1 MNVVAEIGLSHCGD
15 FSRAVE
21 IIHAFAPMVWGVKF
35 QVYRAE
41 DIWTDSCDIE
51 LRSKNQLTL
60 DQYNL
65 LIQYAK
71 GDGLRAGASFFSDY
85 GKEISSG
92 LDYIKI
98 ASRSFPCRVPQW
110 VVHSGKPLHIS
121 CGQFLPVAKIKN
133 ADVVYYACQSQYPQ
147 SEIPS
152 TQFIHLSGLSG
163 AYGYSSHADK
173 SDVYD
178 LATAMRLPD
187 DVPAPSIS
195 YYERHVR
202 LDDSIIPVDESV
214 CVTPDILRKTLENAD
229 VL

>member
-1 MNVVAEIGLSHCGD
+1 M
-15 FSRAVE
+15 
-21 IIHAFAPMVWGVKF
+21 
-35 QVYRAE
+35 
-41 DIWTDSCDIE
+41 
-51 LRSKNQLTL
+51 
-60 DQYNL
+60 
-65 LIQYAK
+65 
-71 GDGLRAGASFFSDY
+71 
-85 GKEISSG
+85 
-92 LDYIKI
+92 
-98 ASRSFPCRVPQW
+98 
-110 VVHSGKPLHIS
+110 
-121 CGQFLPVAKIKN
+121 
-133 ADVVYYACQSQYPQ
+133 VYYACQSQYPQ

-152 TQFIHLSGLSG
+152 TQFIHLSGLGG